1 MPGFELI
8 DKKEKKAVDKIFEE
22 GGVLFAH
29 GFGKY
34 RKRYHVREFEIQT
47 RKKMKSKYALA
58 VSSGTSATKIAL
70 KAMGVKR
77 GDEVITQS
85 FNFIATV
92 EAIIEAGAKPII
104 VNVDKSLNMCPL
116 DLEKKI
122 NKKTKVI
129 IPVHMMGV
137 SAKMNEI
144 MKVAKKYKLKVLEDN
159 CESMGS
165 KYNKKYLCNIGD
177 AGVVSFDFGKTITC
191 GEGGMILTKNKSID
205 KFSREYHDHGHELN
219 PKYPRGLDTKTITGF
234 NYRMT
239 EMQAAVGKIQLKK
252 LDTVIRESKKRYLAI
267 YKKIFKNKE
276 LEFREIPKNSEQIYD
291 TLIFFVKNKTLRGK
305 IIQVL
310 NKNGIGTKN
319 LPDAINWHCAS
330 WWDHA
335 ISKQQISRIEKT
347 KKLLQSAIALPIWLK
362 KTTHDY
368 EMIAKKINKLF
379 N

>member
-1 MPGFELI
+1 
-8 DKKEKKAVDKIFEE
+8 
-22 GGVLFAH
+22 
-29 GFGKY
+29 
-34 RKRYHVREFEIQT
+34 
-47 RKKMKSKYALA
+47 
-58 VSSGTSATKIAL
+58 
-70 KAMGVKR
+70 
-77 GDEVITQS
+77 
-85 FNFIATV
+85 
-92 EAIIEAGAKPII
+92 
-104 VNVDKSLNMCPL
+104 
-116 DLEKKI
+116 
-122 NKKTKVI
+122 
-129 IPVHMMGV
+129 MMGV

-267 YKKIFKNKE
+267 YKKILKNKE

-291 TLIFFVKNKTLRGK
+291 TLIFFVKNKTLRRK
-305 IIQVL
+305 IIKVL